1 MTKFE
6 NLYKILEI
14 SDFSDI
20 NTIKQA
26 YRNLT
31 RKFHPDNFANASDKE
46 KKQSEMVQQKL
57 NDAWQVLS
65 DEKRKQ
71 DYDSELKYHLDCKKY
86 SNAFS
91 RFSKQES
98 SFQDIA
104 KDFQD
109 IKREF
114 QESYNY
120 TSFAS
125 QDVNDYF
132 RDVTNRFKTEK
143 IRDTIRTL
151 ERTRFD
157 IKQKIEKRRQ
167 EIRIDSLNSNEY
179 VSLINEIRSLTKEIN
194 ELTKK
199 EYNLNNQISKLHSNI
214 IEKRNNKLNQ
224 ILFNSNSENQIKNIL
239 SSLEP
244 LQQELIEVQN
254 DKQNKI
260 KKQSE
265 LKDKMSSFPPE
276 EYYRKDKLLNDLYNM
291 LESVDM
297 QIDSYNNDMD
307 EYEYSRG
314 RTI

>member
-20 NTIKQA
+20 NTIKHA

-98 SFQDIA
+98 SFQNIA
-104 KDFQD
+104 KEFQD
-109 IKREF
+109 IEKEFQDIEREF
-114 QESYNY
+114 QELYESY
-120 TSFAS
+120 
-125 QDVNDYF
+125 
-132 RDVTNRFKTEK
+132 KTEK
-143 IRDTIRTL
+143 IRGAIRTL
-151 ERTRFD
+151 ERTRFN

-167 EIRIDSLNSNEY
+167 EIRIDSLNSIEY
-179 VSLINEIRSLTKEIN
+179 ASLINEMSSLTKEIN

-199 EYNLNNQISKLHSNI
+199 EYNLNNQISKLHGNI

-224 ILFNSNSENQIKNIL
+224 ILFYSTSEKQIKNIL

-265 LKDKMSSFPPE
+265 LKDKRSSFPPE
-276 EYYRKDKLLNDLYNM
+276 EYYRKDKLLNDLYNK
-291 LESVDM
+291 LESIDM
-297 QIDSYNNDMD
+297 KIESYNKDMD